1 MMIDFL
7 SLKLER
13 IIHSLSASSLAYFV
27 ATLRVFGVFGVSGW
41 RARARL
47 FRARRHPSSSLVTVV
62 ALASRLDVHL
72 RPVASR
78 VTIADLID
86 FIHRR
91 VVPVPVPPV
100 PHGAVDECD

>member
-1 MMIDFL
+1 MIDFL

-13 IIHSLSASSLAYFV
+13 IIHSSRRRPSRISSRLFASSASSAS
-27 ATLRVFGVFGVSGW
+27 RVG
-41 RARARL
+41 ARARL

-62 ALASRLDVHL
+62 ALASRLDVHH

-86 FIHRR
+86 FIIA
-91 VVPVPVPPV
+91 VVPVPVPVPLV
-100 PHGAVDECD
+100 PHGAVDECE